1 MRQSAAIF
9 ITALCQKR
17 WECKEMKKKKTTR
30 DLFAFFLCVSL
41 VFSNMTYLMDAIAY
55 TESSA
60 SAETVSE
67 YIQKAELFEG
77 GNTNELSLQRNEEDA
92 VTAVFPDKA
101 TSLQVRVHATDTG
114 KATKYF
120 AQLWY
125 FDTEQSK
132 WITEGMWNMPIVSA
146 KFSYANLT
154 FIGARA
160 KYVAVGKK
168 HRFKLQ
174 LNTAKTNGET
184 KETYYFNLIR
194 SVALSQVT
202 ATNSDHQPMPVN
214 EQEDNKYVISCPY
227 DSLHLTCT
235 VKTPAFAKIRIDN
248 EEIANGEET
257 IIDLTKYAENSSGQR
272 EIPILVRYTGEDG
285 TGTDTAYTVF
295 VNKIDYTP
303 QVTTKY
309 VGATPE
315 NKDTEFAETKKYIS
329 CSKDTEIKME
339 AEASAPEGSVLSYQW
354 YIQPR
359 EGGSVAKKIDNA
371 TESSYTIPT
380 QHSARNIYYCEVT
393 NTVSGIV
400 LTART
405 EKCDIEVKPTYAS
418 PAEILSQT
426 ESAEVFFGQA
436 GYRIKIQAKTPDR
449 GGILKYQWYQTSQ
462 AETTGGKLVASEENY
477 VTVDTSTVGE
487 SYYYCKVSNLLKKED
502 GSFSESQPTVSRPI
516 RVNVV
521 NAEQY
526 FEGTGTKA
534 EPFLIKSADELKKI
548 REIVAKGNSFAN
560 VYFKMQPTNEERSI
574 TLPADWQPIGSLK
587 SGFTDTS
594 LGVGVFPFSG
604 NLDGNGCKLIIQE
617 NGAPLFRYVREAS
630 VSNLQIFGSRING
643 AGLVDEYFVDYGED
657 GDYSTG
663 VPNTITVDKVTLLSG
678 SATKSSG
685 FIHGNASGKNNIYIT
700 NSVVEKNV
708 IIGYDG
714 KESQIGSFA
723 GCLNGSIISCKSA
736 AKVNGVSQV
745 GGIAGEKGQSMGDC
759 SVLNCQFTGEVHATG
774 NYAGGILGSGYDGK
788 GTAPNTPVVTI
799 RNCVVRGSV
808 EGKSNVGGILGG
820 EPGCENCWGNGAG
833 SVVDNLF
840 CGTVK
845 GKDENAV
852 VGAIVGFLKSYN
864 ENQSV
869 ASNYFID
876 TCGAKNGIGAVE
888 IQHDTNF
895 DISKTGS
902 SVSDADVKSDT
913 MLGRLNASSS
923 SYKNWVKGEDGYP
936 DHSEAPV
943 LYAIELSGN
952 YKTMYNTG
960 DAFSTANM
968 VITGKLS
975 DGTTQNIS
983 LNDPKL
989 KFTGFDS
996 NKRAVQTITVTYGVA
1011 KATYDVT
1018 VLYKESQVKEIVAY
1032 FTLLG
1037 DSYHKE
1043 ATADGGPHTL
1053 SKGNLQTWVSQTKVK
1068 INNNTTVYDVFK
1080 KVLKE
1085 NGITW
1090 KESNKLGTVYIESLT
1105 RNGVT
1110 LGEFDNGNLSGWMYT
1125 LNGTHP
1131 NLGVAQQFLENGDR
1145 IVFHYT
1151 DDYTKEEG
1159 SDKWG
1164 APGADE
1170 VKNVTTSGAAGSAT
1184 TTAPTEVKVSGSTAT
1199 ATVKAENQS
1208 EILKQATENKSA
1220 EIVLEV
1226 AASDTKGAEN
1236 VQLQLETSFVKNISD
1251 KTNASLTLDTAN
1263 GRVSFDQKALKAIIG
1278 EAKGSTIV
1286 IEIAKVTKPTE
1297 AQQKAAGTNGD
1308 IFRLLVKSGDK
1319 IISEF
1324 NKGKATVRVEIPA
1337 KLADKKVAAI
1347 HIADDAKIEQL
1358 AGKVLTIGGKKYYEF
1373 TTPHFSSFALVD
1385 AEELGLEVEEPQV
1398 DAKALTA
1405 KLTPVARSA
1414 KTAKKNVKVT
1424 VSLDKQDKAIIK
1436 ELKDAGYT
1444 VKYRFYRSTKKAA
1457 GYKAAVTKKTAVYTN
1472 TGGKKGTKYYYKV
1485 QVRVYD
1491 ADGKLA
1497 AKTALKQCKYASR
1510 TWAKGK

>member
-1 MRQSAAIF
+1 
-9 ITALCQKR
+9 
-17 WECKEMKKKKTTR
+17 MKKLLTT
-30 DLFAFFLCVSL
+30 LLAVCL
-41 VFSNMTYLMDAIAY
+41 VFTNAGFFNEMLSYAETTYITKAEFYNANVPLKDVTLSTDPDNVQLCSY
-55 TESSA
+55 TDLVKSPLLKLYAGGSSLEGYYVRISHRNNA
-60 SAETVSE
+60 SADYDVIPTATMPFQNKGTAEAPNIYAGVS
-67 YIQKAELFEG
+67 F
-77 GNTNELSLQRNEEDA
+77 S
-92 VTAVFPDKA
+92 
-101 TSLQVRVHATDTG
+101 
-114 KATKYF
+114 TKR
-120 AQLWY
+120 L
-125 FDTEQSK
+125 
-132 WITEGMWNMPIVSA
+132 P
-146 KFSYANLT
+146 
-154 FIGARA
+154 
-160 KYVAVGKK
+160 YVAVGSK
-168 HRFKLQ
+168 HSFKIEILGQDKQ
-174 LNTAKTNGET
+174 LISSAPV
-184 KETYYFNLIR
+184 YYFDLIR
-194 SVALSQVT
+194 SVELDTLT
-202 ATNSDHQPMPVN
+202 ATDGNGQALVVTKQAGAKQYN
-214 EQEDNKYVISCPY
+214 ISCT
-227 DSLHLTCT
+227 DNTLKLTCT
-235 VKTPAFAKIRIDN
+235 AKTPKYAKITVDDA
-248 EEIANGEET
+248 EVKSGAET
-257 IIDLTKYAENSSGQR
+257 TVDLTKYTENDAGQKV
-272 EIPILVRYTGEDG
+272 IPIAVEYIGAEGTGEG
-285 TGTDTAYTVF
+285 TAY
-295 VNKIDYTP
+295 KIVVDKQDYTP
-303 QVTTKY
+303 QVETTY
-309 VGATPE
+309 SG
-315 NKDTEFAETKKYIS
+315 
-329 CSKDTEIKME
+329 
-339 AEASAPEGSVLSYQW
+339 AEAKAGDYGVSGVVKAMDPDKDAAITMQVNAVAPEGSSLTYQW
-354 YIQPR
+354 YAERDKVAGYTAEAIQ
-359 EGGSVAKKIDNA
+359 NA

-380 QHSARNIYYCEVT
+380 
-393 NTVSGIV
+393 
-400 LTART
+400 
-405 EKCDIEVKPTYAS
+405 
-418 PAEILSQT
+418 
-426 ESAEVFFGQA
+426 
-436 GYRIKIQAKTPDR
+436 
-449 GGILKYQWYQTSQ
+449 KYQD
-462 AETTGGKLVASEENY
+462 TTI
-477 VTVDTSTVGE
+477 
-487 SYYYCKVSNLLKKED
+487 YYCKVSNTVSGAVFTAESEHCMVRVQPTYASEAEILSQSDQAELLQGQTGYKLSIAAKAKDLSGILSYQWYVSEKNEAKD
-502 GSFSESQPTVSRPI
+502 GTPIQNGGNGASVLVDASKVGTFYYYCVVTNTLTTTNGETKSNSDTVSRPI
-516 RVNVV
+516 KVEVKAASNF
-521 NAEQY
+521 
-526 FEGTGTKA
+526 FEGNGSKEA
-534 EPFLIKSADELKKI
+534 PFLIKTAQDFVRIKEF
-548 REIVAKGNSFAN
+548 VAKGNSFADT
-560 VYFKMQPTNEERSI
+560 YFKIAPESEGKSI
-574 TLPADWQPIGSLK
+574 ELPSGWDMIGTLREGTRI
-587 SGFTDTS
+587 TDNGINV
-594 LGVGVFPFSG
+594 LPFSG
-604 NLDGNGCKLIIQE
+604 NLDGDGCILVIPDGGK
-617 NGAPLFRYVREAS
+617 PLFRYVRDAHI
-630 VSNLQIFGSRING
+630 SNLNISGTKIDG
-643 AGLVDEYFVDYGED
+643 AGLINEYFVDYGED
-657 GDYSTG
+657 GNYASG
-663 VPNTITVDKVTLLSG
+663 VPDTVTIDHVTLLSG
-678 SATKSSG
+678 SSTKYSG

-708 IIGYDG
+708 TIGYDG

-723 GCLNGSIISCKSA
+723 GCLNGNIISCKSA
-736 AKVNGVSQV
+736 AEVYGVSQV
-745 GGIAGEKGQSMGDC
+745 GGIAGEKGQSMGAC

-820 EPGCENCWGNGAG
+820 EPGCEDCWGNGAG

-845 GKDENAV
+845 GNDENAV

-902 SVSDADVKSDT
+902 GVSDTDAKSAT
-913 MLGRLNASSS
+913 MLDRLNASSS
-923 SYKNWVKGEDGYP
+923 SYKNWVKGADGYP
-936 DHSEAPV
+936 DHSEVPV

-1011 KATYDVT
+1011 KTTYDVT

-1043 ATADGGPHTL
+1043 ATANDGPHTL
-1053 SKGNLQTWVSQTKVK
+1053 SKGNLQTWVSQTKVT

-1080 KVLKE
+1080 KVLND

-1090 KESNKLGTVYIESLT
+1090 KESSKLGTVYIESLT

-1131 NLGVAQQFLENGDR
+1131 DLGVAQQFLEKGDR

-1164 APGADE
+1164 VPGADE

-1184 TTAPTEVKVSGSTAT
+1184 TKAPTEVKVSGTTAA

-1208 EILKQATENKSA
+1208 EILKQAAEKKSA
-1220 EIVLEV
+1220 EIILEV
-1226 AASDTKGAEN
+1226 SKADSKGADS
-1236 VQLQLETSFVKNISD
+1236 VQLSLDVTFVKNVAD
-1251 KTNASLTLDTAN
+1251 KTNADLTVNTENGKVTLDQET
-1263 GRVSFDQKALKAIIG
+1263 LKTIIG
-1278 EAKGSTIV
+1278 EAKGNTVI
-1286 IEIAKVTKPTE
+1286 IEITKVTKPTE
-1297 AQQKAAGTNGD
+1297 VQKKAAGANGH
-1308 IFRLLVKSGDK
+1308 LLKLTIKSGDK
-1319 IISEF
+1319 VISDF
-1324 NKGKATVRVEIPA
+1324 NKGKVKVVAEIVS
-1337 KLADKKVAAI
+1337 KLLDKKVAAI
-1347 HIADDAKIEQL
+1347 HIADDGKIEQL

-1373 TTPHFSSFALVD
+1373 TTPHFSTFALVD
-1385 AEELGLEVEEPQV
+1385 ADELGLEVKEEPAV
-1398 DAKALTA
+1398 DVKTLTA

-1424 VSLDKQDKAIIK
+1424 TSLDKQDKAIVQ

-1457 GYKAAVTKKTAVYTN
+1457 GYKAAVTKKTSTYTN

-1510 TWAKGK
+1510 TWTKGK

>member
-1 MRQSAAIF
+1 
-9 ITALCQKR
+9 
-17 WECKEMKKKKTTR
+17 MKKLLTT
-30 DLFAFFLCVSL
+30 LLAVCLVFTNAGFFSEMLSYADTTYITKAEFSVENAQKDIILSTDPDNVQTCSYTDL
-41 VFSNMTYLMDAIAY
+41 VFSPLLKLYAENYEGMYVKAY
-55 TESSA
+55 HYDYESENWVTHNA
-60 SAETVSE
+60 LKKK
-67 YIQKAELFEG
+67 IQK
-77 GNTNELSLQRNEEDA
+77 QKD
-92 VTAVFPDKA
+92 
-101 TSLQVRVHATDTG
+101 G
-114 KATKYF
+114 KTY
-120 AQLWY
+120 AQIS
-125 FDTEQSK
+125 FVMRDVK
-132 WITEGMWNMPIVSA
+132 
-146 KFSYANLT
+146 KF
-154 FIGARA
+154 
-160 KYVAVGKK
+160 VAVGSK
-168 HRFKLQ
+168 HSLKVEILKDAKSA
-174 LNTAKTNGET
+174 TALA
-184 KETYYFNLIR
+184 TYYFDLIR
-194 SVALSQVT
+194 SVELDTLT
-202 ATNSDHQPMPVN
+202 ATDGNGQALVVTKQTDAKQ
-214 EQEDNKYVISCPY
+214 YIISCT
-227 DSLHLTCT
+227 DNTLKLTCT
-235 VKTPAFAKIRIDN
+235 AKTPEYAKITVDDA
-248 EEIANGEET
+248 EVKSGAET
-257 IIDLTKYAENSSGQR
+257 TVDLTKCRENDARQKV
-272 EIPILVRYTGEDG
+272 IPIAVEYTGAEG
-285 TGTDTAYTVF
+285 TGEGTKYTIV
-295 VNKIDYTP
+295 VDKQDYTP

-315 NKDTEFAETKKYIS
+315 NKDIGFAETKKYIS

-339 AEASAPEGSVLSYQW
+339 AEARAPEGSVLSYQW
-354 YIQPR
+354 YIQPV

-393 NTVSGIV
+393 NTVSGIA

-405 EKCDIEVKPTYAS
+405 EKCCIEVKPTYAS

-426 ESAEVFFGQA
+426 ESAEVFFEQA

-487 SYYYCKVSNLLKKED
+487 SYYYCKVSNLLEKED
-502 GSFSESQPTVSRPI
+502 GRFSESQPTVSRPI

-521 NAEQY
+521 GAEQY
-526 FEGTGTKA
+526 FEGIGTKA

-574 TLPADWQPIGSLK
+574 TLPTDWQPIGSLK

-643 AGLVDEYFVDYGED
+643 AGLVDEYFIDYGED
-657 GDYSTG
+657 GNYASG
-663 VPNTITVDKVTLLSG
+663 VPDTVTIDHVTLLSG
-678 SATKSSG
+678 SSTKYSG

-700 NSVVEKNV
+700 NSVVERNV
-708 IIGYDG
+708 IIGYDR

-736 AKVNGVSQV
+736 AKVYGVSQV
-745 GGIAGEKGQSMGDC
+745 GGIAGEKGQSMGAC

-820 EPGCENCWGNGAG
+820 EPGCEDCWGNGAG

-845 GKDENAV
+845 GEDENAV

-902 SVSDADVKSDT
+902 CVSDADVKSDT
-913 MLGRLNASSS
+913 MLDRLNASSS

-936 DHSEAPV
+936 DHSKAPV

-975 DGTTQNIS
+975 DGTTQNIPLS
-983 LNDPKL
+983 DKEL
-989 KFTGFDS
+989 KFSGFDS

-1011 KATYDVT
+1011 KTTYDVT
-1018 VLYKESQVKEIVAY
+1018 VLYKESQIKEIVAY

-1043 ATADGGPHTL
+1043 ATANDGPHTL
-1053 SKGNLQTWVSQTKVK
+1053 SKGNLQTWVSQT
-1068 INNNTTVYDVFK
+1068 TVYDVFK
-1080 KVLKE
+1080 KVLND

-1090 KESNKLGTVYIESLT
+1090 KESSKLGTVYIESLT

-1131 NLGVAQQFLENGDR
+1131 DLGVAQQFLEKGDR

-1159 SDKWG
+1159 SDHWNT
-1164 APGADE
+1164 PGGGVVEE
-1170 VKNVTTSGAAGSAT
+1170 VKNVTTDTKTGT
-1184 TTAPTEVKVSGSTAT
+1184 TTAPTEVKVSEKTNADGTKTKVAEVKVSTD
-1199 ATVKAENQS
+1199 NQK
-1208 EILKQATENKSA
+1208 EILKQAKASKSK
-1220 EIVLEV
+1220 EIIL
-1226 AASDTKGAEN
+1226 N
-1236 VQLQLETSFVKNISD
+1236 VSSKSV
-1251 KTNASLTLDTAN
+1251 
-1263 GRVSFDQKALKAIIG
+1263 
-1278 EAKGSTIV
+1278 
-1286 IEIAKVTKPTE
+1286 
-1297 AQQKAAGTNGD
+1297 GD
-1308 IFRLLVKSGDK
+1308 
-1319 IISEF
+1319 
-1324 NKGKATVRVEIPA
+1324 A
-1337 KLADKKVAAI
+1337 
-1347 HIADDAKIEQL
+1347 
-1358 AGKVLTIGGKKYYEF
+1358 
-1373 TTPHFSSFALVD
+1373 
-1385 AEELGLEVEEPQV
+1385 
-1398 DAKALTA
+1398 AKADVTLEKSFIDSIVRDTDA
-1405 KLTPVARSA
+1405 KLTIKTPFGDKTYTQEELKAMSAAATGSTVTVAIEKAAEEPTDDNANIAKAKSIIKDMKLIARSS
-1414 KTAKKNVKVT
+1414 KTTKKNIKAVLKSDAKVNA
-1424 VSLDKQDKAIIK
+1424 SIK
-1436 ELKDAGYT
+1436 ELKELGFT

-1457 GYKAAVTKKTAVYTN
+1457 SYKSTVTKKTATYTN
-1472 TGGKKGTKYYYKV
+1472 TSGKKGTKYFYKV
-1485 QVRVYD
+1485 QARVYD
-1491 ADGKLA
+1491 ENGKLI

-1510 TWAKGK
+1510 TWTKAK

>member
-1 MRQSAAIF
+1 
-9 ITALCQKR
+9 
-17 WECKEMKKKKTTR
+17 MKKLLTT
-30 DLFAFFLCVSL
+30 LLAVCL
-41 VFSNMTYLMDAIAY
+41 VFTNAGFFSEMLSYADTTYITKAEFSVENAQKDIILSTDPDNVQTCSYTDLGFSPLLKLYAENYEGMYVKAY
-55 TESSA
+55 HYDYESENWVTHNA
-60 SAETVSE
+60 LKKK
-67 YIQKAELFEG
+67 IQK
-77 GNTNELSLQRNEEDA
+77 QKD
-92 VTAVFPDKA
+92 
-101 TSLQVRVHATDTG
+101 G
-114 KATKYF
+114 KTY
-120 AQLWY
+120 AQIS
-125 FDTEQSK
+125 FVMRDVK
-132 WITEGMWNMPIVSA
+132 
-146 KFSYANLT
+146 KF
-154 FIGARA
+154 
-160 KYVAVGKK
+160 VAVGSK
-168 HRFKLQ
+168 HSLKVEILKDAKSA
-174 LNTAKTNGET
+174 TALA
-184 KETYYFNLIR
+184 TYYFDLIR
-194 SVALSQVT
+194 SVELDTLT
-202 ATNSDHQPMPVN
+202 ATDGNGQALVVTKQTDAKQ
-214 EQEDNKYVISCPY
+214 YIISCT
-227 DSLHLTCT
+227 DNTLKLTCT
-235 VKTPAFAKIRIDN
+235 AKTPEYAKITVDDA
-248 EEIANGEET
+248 EVKSGAET
-257 IIDLTKYAENSSGQR
+257 TVDLTKCRENDARQKV
-272 EIPILVRYTGEDG
+272 IPIAVEYTGAEG
-285 TGTDTAYTVF
+285 TGEGTKYTIV
-295 VNKIDYTP
+295 VDKQDYTP

-315 NKDTEFAETKKYIS
+315 NRDIGFAETKKYIS

-339 AEASAPEGSVLSYQW
+339 AEARAPEGSVLSYQW
-354 YIQPR
+354 YIQPV

-393 NTVSGIV
+393 NTVSGIA

-405 EKCDIEVKPTYAS
+405 EKCCIEVKPTYAS

-426 ESAEVFFGQA
+426 ESAEVFFEQA

-487 SYYYCKVSNLLKKED
+487 SYYYCKVSNLLEKED
-502 GSFSESQPTVSRPI
+502 GRFSESQPTVSRPI

-521 NAEQY
+521 GAEQY
-526 FEGTGTKA
+526 FEGIGTKA

-574 TLPADWQPIGSLK
+574 TLPTDWQPIGSLK

-643 AGLVDEYFVDYGED
+643 AGLVDEYFIDYGED
-657 GDYSTG
+657 GNYASG
-663 VPNTITVDKVTLLSG
+663 VPDTVTIDHVTLLSG
-678 SATKSSG
+678 SSTKYSG

-708 IIGYDG
+708 IIGYDR

-723 GCLNGSIISCKSA
+723 GCLNGSIINCKSA
-736 AKVNGVSQV
+736 AKVYGVSQV

-820 EPGCENCWGNGAG
+820 EPGCEDCWGNGAG

-845 GKDENAV
+845 GEDENAV

-913 MLGRLNASSS
+913 MLDRLNASSS

-936 DHSEAPV
+936 DHSKAPV

-975 DGTTQNIS
+975 DGTTQNIPLS
-983 LNDPKL
+983 DKEL
-989 KFTGFDS
+989 KFSGFDS

-1011 KATYDVT
+1011 KTTYDVT

-1043 ATADGGPHTL
+1043 ATANGGPHTL
-1053 SKGNLQTWVSQTKVK
+1053 SKGNLQTWVSRTKVT

-1080 KVLKE
+1080 KVLND

-1131 NLGVAQQFLENGDR
+1131 DLGVAQQFLENGDR

-1159 SDKWG
+1159 SEHWNT
-1164 APGADE
+1164 PGGVVEE
-1170 VKNVTTSGAAGSAT
+1170 VKDVTTDTKTGT
-1184 TTAPTEVKVSGSTAT
+1184 TTAPTEVKVSEKTNADGTKTKVAEVKVSTD
-1199 ATVKAENQS
+1199 NQK
-1208 EILKQATENKSA
+1208 EILKQAKASKSK
-1220 EIVLEV
+1220 EIILNVSSKSV
-1226 AASDTKGAEN
+1226 GDAAKADVTLDKSFIDSIVKDTDAKLTIKTPFG
-1236 VQLQLETSFVKNISD
+1236 D
-1251 KTNASLTLDTAN
+1251 KTYTREELKAMSAAATGSTVTVAIEKAAEPPVDDTAN
-1263 GRVSFDQKALKAIIG
+1263 AEK
-1278 EAKGSTIV
+1278 
-1286 IEIAKVTKPTE
+1286 IAKAKS
-1297 AQQKAAGTNGD
+1297 
-1308 IFRLLVKSGDK
+1308 IVKDL
-1319 IISEF
+1319 
-1324 NKGKATVRVEIPA
+1324 
-1337 KLADKKVAAI
+1337 KL
-1347 HIADDAKIEQL
+1347 
-1358 AGKVLTIGGKKYYEF
+1358 
-1373 TTPHFSSFALVD
+1373 
-1385 AEELGLEVEEPQV
+1385 
-1398 DAKALTA
+1398 
-1405 KLTPVARSA
+1405 VARSS
-1414 KTAKKNVKVT
+1414 KTAKKNIKAVLKSDAKVKA
-1424 VSLDKQDKAIIK
+1424 SIK
-1436 ELKDAGYT
+1436 ELKDLGFT

-1457 GYKAAVTKKTAVYTN
+1457 GYKAAVTKKTASYTN
-1472 TGGKKGTKYYYKV
+1472 TSGKKGTKYFYKV

-1491 ADGKLA
+1491 ENGKLV

-1510 TWAKGK
+1510 TWTKAK

>member
-1 MRQSAAIF
+1 
-9 ITALCQKR
+9 
-17 WECKEMKKKKTTR
+17 MKKLLTT
-30 DLFAFFLCVSL
+30 LLAVCLVFTNAGFFSEMLSYADTTYITKAEFSVENAQKDIILSTDPDNVQTCSYTDL
-41 VFSNMTYLMDAIAY
+41 VFSPLLKLYAENYEGMYVKAY
-55 TESSA
+55 HYDYESENWVTHNA
-60 SAETVSE
+60 LKKK
-67 YIQKAELFEG
+67 IQK
-77 GNTNELSLQRNEEDA
+77 QKD
-92 VTAVFPDKA
+92 
-101 TSLQVRVHATDTG
+101 G
-114 KATKYF
+114 KTY
-120 AQLWY
+120 AQIS
-125 FDTEQSK
+125 FVMRDVK
-132 WITEGMWNMPIVSA
+132 
-146 KFSYANLT
+146 KF
-154 FIGARA
+154 
-160 KYVAVGKK
+160 VAVGSK
-168 HRFKLQ
+168 HSLKVEILKDAKSA
-174 LNTAKTNGET
+174 TALA
-184 KETYYFNLIR
+184 TYYFDLIR
-194 SVALSQVT
+194 SVELDTLT
-202 ATNSDHQPMPVN
+202 ATDGNGQALVVTKQTDAKQ
-214 EQEDNKYVISCPY
+214 YIISCT
-227 DSLHLTCT
+227 DNTLKLTCT
-235 VKTPAFAKIRIDN
+235 AKTPEYAKITVDDA
-248 EEIANGEET
+248 EVKSGAET
-257 IIDLTKYAENSSGQR
+257 TVDLTKCRENDARQKV
-272 EIPILVRYTGEDG
+272 IPIAVEYTGAEG
-285 TGTDTAYTVF
+285 TGEGTKYTIV
-295 VNKIDYTP
+295 VDKQDYTP

-315 NKDTEFAETKKYIS
+315 NKDIGFAETKKYIS

-339 AEASAPEGSVLSYQW
+339 AEARAPEGSVLSYQW
-354 YIQPR
+354 YIQPV

-393 NTVSGIV
+393 NTVSGIA

-405 EKCDIEVKPTYAS
+405 EKCYIEVKPTYAS

-426 ESAEVFFGQA
+426 ESAEVFFEQA

-487 SYYYCKVSNLLKKED
+487 SYYYCKVSNLLEKED
-502 GSFSESQPTVSRPI
+502 GRFSESQPTVSRPI

-521 NAEQY
+521 GAEQY
-526 FEGTGTKA
+526 FEGIGTKA

-574 TLPADWQPIGSLK
+574 TLPTDWQPIGSLK

-643 AGLVDEYFVDYGED
+643 AGLVDEYFIDYGED
-657 GDYSTG
+657 GNYASG
-663 VPNTITVDKVTLLSG
+663 VPDTVTIDHVTLLSG
-678 SATKSSG
+678 SSTKYSG

-708 IIGYDG
+708 IIGYDR

-723 GCLNGSIISCKSA
+723 GCLNGSIINCKSA
-736 AKVNGVSQV
+736 AKVYGVSQV

-820 EPGCENCWGNGAG
+820 EPGCEDCWGNGAG

-845 GKDENAV
+845 GEDENAV

-913 MLGRLNASSS
+913 MLDRLNASSS

-936 DHSEAPV
+936 DHSKAPV

-975 DGTTQNIS
+975 DGTTQNIPLS
-983 LNDPKL
+983 DKEL
-989 KFTGFDS
+989 KFSGFDS

-1011 KATYDVT
+1011 KTTYDVT

-1043 ATADGGPHTL
+1043 ATANGGPHTL
-1053 SKGNLQTWVSQTKVK
+1053 SKGNLQTWVSQTKVT

-1080 KVLKE
+1080 KVLND

-1090 KESNKLGTVYIESLT
+1090 KESSKLGTVYIESLT

-1131 NLGVAQQFLENGDR
+1131 DLGVAQQFLEKGDR

-1159 SDKWG
+1159 SDHWNT
-1164 APGADE
+1164 PGGVVEE
-1170 VKNVTTSGAAGSAT
+1170 VKDVTTDTKTGT
-1184 TTAPTEVKVSGSTAT
+1184 TTAPTEVKVSEKTNADGTKTKVAEVKVSTD
-1199 ATVKAENQS
+1199 NQK
-1208 EILKQATENKSA
+1208 EILKQAKASKSK
-1220 EIVLEV
+1220 EIILNVSSKSV
-1226 AASDTKGAEN
+1226 GDAAKADVTLDKSFIDSIVK
-1236 VQLQLETSFVKNISD
+1236 ETDAKLTIKTPFGD
-1251 KTNASLTLDTAN
+1251 KTYTREELKAMSAAATGSTVTVAIEKAAEPPVDDTAN
-1263 GRVSFDQKALKAIIG
+1263 AEK
-1278 EAKGSTIV
+1278 
-1286 IEIAKVTKPTE
+1286 IAKAKS
-1297 AQQKAAGTNGD
+1297 
-1308 IFRLLVKSGDK
+1308 IVKDL
-1319 IISEF
+1319 
-1324 NKGKATVRVEIPA
+1324 
-1337 KLADKKVAAI
+1337 KL
-1347 HIADDAKIEQL
+1347 
-1358 AGKVLTIGGKKYYEF
+1358 
-1373 TTPHFSSFALVD
+1373 
-1385 AEELGLEVEEPQV
+1385 
-1398 DAKALTA
+1398 
-1405 KLTPVARSA
+1405 VARSS
-1414 KTAKKNVKVT
+1414 KTAKKNIKAVLKSDAKVKA
-1424 VSLDKQDKAIIK
+1424 SIK
-1436 ELKDAGYT
+1436 ELKDLGFI

-1457 GYKAAVTKKTAVYTN
+1457 SYKSTVTKKTATYTN
-1472 TGGKKGTKYYYKV
+1472 TSGKKGTKYFYKV
-1485 QVRVYD
+1485 QARVYD
-1491 ADGKLA
+1491 ENGKLI

-1510 TWAKGK
+1510 TWTKAK

>member
-1 MRQSAAIF
+1 
-9 ITALCQKR
+9 
-17 WECKEMKKKKTTR
+17 MKKLLTT
-30 DLFAFFLCVSL
+30 LLAVCLVFTNAGFFSEMLSYADTTYITKAEFSVENAQKDIILSTDPDNVQTCSYTDL
-41 VFSNMTYLMDAIAY
+41 VFSPLLKLYAENYEGMYVKAY
-55 TESSA
+55 HYDYESENWVTHNA
-60 SAETVSE
+60 LKKK
-67 YIQKAELFEG
+67 IQK
-77 GNTNELSLQRNEEDA
+77 QKD
-92 VTAVFPDKA
+92 
-101 TSLQVRVHATDTG
+101 G
-114 KATKYF
+114 KTY
-120 AQLWY
+120 AQIS
-125 FDTEQSK
+125 FVMRDVK
-132 WITEGMWNMPIVSA
+132 
-146 KFSYANLT
+146 KF
-154 FIGARA
+154 
-160 KYVAVGKK
+160 VAVGSK
-168 HRFKLQ
+168 HSLKVEILKDAKSA
-174 LNTAKTNGET
+174 TALA
-184 KETYYFNLIR
+184 TYYFDLIR
-194 SVALSQVT
+194 SVELDTLT
-202 ATNSDHQPMPVN
+202 ATDGNGQALVVTKQTDAKQ
-214 EQEDNKYVISCPY
+214 YIISCT
-227 DSLHLTCT
+227 DNTLKLTCT
-235 VKTPAFAKIRIDN
+235 AKTPEYAKITVDDA
-248 EEIANGEET
+248 EVKSGAET
-257 IIDLTKYAENSSGQR
+257 TVDLTKCRENDARQKV
-272 EIPILVRYTGEDG
+272 IPIAVEYTGAEG
-285 TGTDTAYTVF
+285 TGEGTKYTIV
-295 VNKIDYTP
+295 VDKQDYTP

-315 NKDTEFAETKKYIS
+315 NKDIGFAETKKYIS

-339 AEASAPEGSVLSYQW
+339 AEARAPEGSVLSYQW
-354 YIQPR
+354 YIQPV

-393 NTVSGIV
+393 NTVSGIA

-405 EKCDIEVKPTYAS
+405 EKCCIEVKPTYAS

-426 ESAEVFFGQA
+426 ESAEVFFEQA

-487 SYYYCKVSNLLKKED
+487 SYYYCKVSNLLEKED
-502 GSFSESQPTVSRPI
+502 GRFSESQPTVSRPI

-521 NAEQY
+521 GAEQY
-526 FEGTGTKA
+526 FEGIGTKA

-574 TLPADWQPIGSLK
+574 TLPTDWQPIGSLK

-617 NGAPLFRYVREAS
+617 NGVPLFRYVREAS

-643 AGLVDEYFVDYGED
+643 AGLVDEYFIDYGED
-657 GDYSTG
+657 GNYASG
-663 VPNTITVDKVTLLSG
+663 VPDTVTIDHVTLLSG
-678 SATKSSG
+678 SSTKYSG

-700 NSVVEKNV
+700 NSVVERNV
-708 IIGYDG
+708 IIGYDR

-736 AKVNGVSQV
+736 AKVYGVSQV
-745 GGIAGEKGQSMGDC
+745 GGIAGEKGQSMGAC

-808 EGKSNVGGILGG
+808 ESKSNVGGILGG
-820 EPGCENCWGNGAG
+820 EPGCEDCWGNGAG

-845 GKDENAV
+845 GEDENAV

-902 SVSDADVKSDT
+902 CVSDADVKSDT
-913 MLGRLNASSS
+913 MLDRLNASSS

-936 DHSEAPV
+936 DHSKAPV

-975 DGTTQNIS
+975 DGTTQNIPLS
-983 LNDPKL
+983 DKEL
-989 KFTGFDS
+989 KFSGFDS

-1011 KATYDVT
+1011 KTTYDVT
-1018 VLYKESQVKEIVAY
+1018 VLYKESQVKEIAAY

-1043 ATADGGPHTL
+1043 ATADDGPHTL
-1053 SKGNLQTWVSQTKVK
+1053 SKGNLQTWVSQTKVT

-1080 KVLKE
+1080 KVLNE
-1085 NGITW
+1085 NDITW

-1131 NLGVAQQFLENGDR
+1131 DLGVAQQFLEKGDR

-1159 SDKWG
+1159 SDHWNT
-1164 APGADE
+1164 PGGGVVEE
-1170 VKNVTTSGAAGSAT
+1170 VKNVTTDTKTGT
-1184 TTAPTEVKVSGSTAT
+1184 TTAPTEVKVSEKTNADGTKTKVAEVKVSTD
-1199 ATVKAENQS
+1199 NQK
-1208 EILKQATENKSA
+1208 EILKQAKASKSK
-1220 EIVLEV
+1220 EIIL
-1226 AASDTKGAEN
+1226 N
-1236 VQLQLETSFVKNISD
+1236 VSSKSV
-1251 KTNASLTLDTAN
+1251 
-1263 GRVSFDQKALKAIIG
+1263 
-1278 EAKGSTIV
+1278 
-1286 IEIAKVTKPTE
+1286 
-1297 AQQKAAGTNGD
+1297 GD
-1308 IFRLLVKSGDK
+1308 
-1319 IISEF
+1319 
-1324 NKGKATVRVEIPA
+1324 A
-1337 KLADKKVAAI
+1337 
-1347 HIADDAKIEQL
+1347 
-1358 AGKVLTIGGKKYYEF
+1358 
-1373 TTPHFSSFALVD
+1373 
-1385 AEELGLEVEEPQV
+1385 
-1398 DAKALTA
+1398 AKADVTLEKSFIDSIVRDTDA
-1405 KLTPVARSA
+1405 KLTIKTPFGDKTYTQEELKAMSAAATGSTVTVAIEKAAEEPTDDNANIAKAKSIIKDMKLIARSS
-1414 KTAKKNVKVT
+1414 KTTKKNIKAVLKSDAKVNA
-1424 VSLDKQDKAIIK
+1424 SIK
-1436 ELKDAGYT
+1436 ELKELGFT
-1444 VKYRFYRSTKKAA
+1444 VKYRFYRS
-1457 GYKAAVTKKTAVYTN
+1457 
-1472 TGGKKGTKYYYKV
+1472 
-1485 QVRVYD
+1485 
-1491 ADGKLA
+1491 
-1497 AKTALKQCKYASR
+1497 S
-1510 TWAKGK
+1510 

>member
-1 MRQSAAIF
+1 
-9 ITALCQKR
+9 
-17 WECKEMKKKKTTR
+17 MKKLLTT
-30 DLFAFFLCVSL
+30 LLAVCLVFTNAGFFSEMLSYADTTYITKAEFSVENAQKDIILSTDPDNVQTCSYTDL
-41 VFSNMTYLMDAIAY
+41 VFSPLLKLYAENYEGMYVKAY
-55 TESSA
+55 HYDYESENWVTHNA
-60 SAETVSE
+60 LKKK
-67 YIQKAELFEG
+67 IQK
-77 GNTNELSLQRNEEDA
+77 QKD
-92 VTAVFPDKA
+92 
-101 TSLQVRVHATDTG
+101 G
-114 KATKYF
+114 KTY
-120 AQLWY
+120 AQIS
-125 FDTEQSK
+125 FVMRDVK
-132 WITEGMWNMPIVSA
+132 
-146 KFSYANLT
+146 KF
-154 FIGARA
+154 
-160 KYVAVGKK
+160 VAVGSK
-168 HRFKLQ
+168 HSLKVEILKDAKSA
-174 LNTAKTNGET
+174 TALA
-184 KETYYFNLIR
+184 TYYFDLIR
-194 SVALSQVT
+194 SVELDTLT
-202 ATNSDHQPMPVN
+202 ATDGNGQALVVTKQTDAKQ
-214 EQEDNKYVISCPY
+214 YIISCT
-227 DSLHLTCT
+227 DNTLKLTCT
-235 VKTPAFAKIRIDN
+235 AKTPEYAKITVDDA
-248 EEIANGEET
+248 EVKSGAET
-257 IIDLTKYAENSSGQR
+257 TVDLTKCRENDARQKV
-272 EIPILVRYTGEDG
+272 IPIAVEYTGAEG
-285 TGTDTAYTVF
+285 TGEGTKYTIV
-295 VNKIDYTP
+295 VDKQDYTP

-315 NKDTEFAETKKYIS
+315 NKDIGFAETKKYIS

-339 AEASAPEGSVLSYQW
+339 AEARAPEGSVLSYQW
-354 YIQPR
+354 YIQPV

-393 NTVSGIV
+393 NTVSGIA

-405 EKCDIEVKPTYAS
+405 EKCCIEVKPTYAS

-426 ESAEVFFGQA
+426 ESAEVFFEQA

-487 SYYYCKVSNLLKKED
+487 SYYYCKVSNLLEKED
-502 GSFSESQPTVSRPI
+502 GRFSESQPTVSRPI

-521 NAEQY
+521 GAEQY
-526 FEGTGTKA
+526 FEGIGTKA

-574 TLPADWQPIGSLK
+574 TLPTDWQPIGSLK

-643 AGLVDEYFVDYGED
+643 AGLVDEYFIDYGED
-657 GDYSTG
+657 GNYASG
-663 VPNTITVDKVTLLSG
+663 VPDTVTIDHVTLLSG
-678 SATKSSG
+678 SSTKYSG

-700 NSVVEKNV
+700 NSVVERNV
-708 IIGYDG
+708 IIGYDR

-736 AKVNGVSQV
+736 AKVYGVSQV
-745 GGIAGEKGQSMGDC
+745 GGIAGEKGQSMGAC

-820 EPGCENCWGNGAG
+820 EPGCEDCWGNGAG

-845 GKDENAV
+845 GEDENAV

-902 SVSDADVKSDT
+902 CVSDADVKSDT
-913 MLGRLNASSS
+913 MLDRLNASSS

-936 DHSEAPV
+936 DHSKAPV

-975 DGTTQNIS
+975 DGTTQNIPLS
-983 LNDPKL
+983 DKEL
-989 KFTGFDS
+989 KFSGFDS

-1011 KATYDVT
+1011 KTTYDVT
-1018 VLYKESQVKEIVAY
+1018 VLYKESQIKEIVAY

-1043 ATADGGPHTL
+1043 ATANDGPHTL
-1053 SKGNLQTWVSQTKVK
+1053 SKGNLQTWVSQTKVT

-1080 KVLKE
+1080 KVLND

-1090 KESNKLGTVYIESLT
+1090 KESSKLGTVYIESLT

-1131 NLGVAQQFLENGDR
+1131 DLGVAQQFLEKGDR

-1159 SDKWG
+1159 SDHWNT
-1164 APGADE
+1164 PGGGVVEE
-1170 VKNVTTSGAAGSAT
+1170 VKNVTTDTKTGT
-1184 TTAPTEVKVSGSTAT
+1184 TTAPTEVKVSEKTNADGTKTKVAEVKVSTD
-1199 ATVKAENQS
+1199 NQK
-1208 EILKQATENKSA
+1208 EILKQAKASKSK
-1220 EIVLEV
+1220 EIIL
-1226 AASDTKGAEN
+1226 N
-1236 VQLQLETSFVKNISD
+1236 VSSKSV
-1251 KTNASLTLDTAN
+1251 
-1263 GRVSFDQKALKAIIG
+1263 
-1278 EAKGSTIV
+1278 
-1286 IEIAKVTKPTE
+1286 
-1297 AQQKAAGTNGD
+1297 GD
-1308 IFRLLVKSGDK
+1308 
-1319 IISEF
+1319 
-1324 NKGKATVRVEIPA
+1324 A
-1337 KLADKKVAAI
+1337 
-1347 HIADDAKIEQL
+1347 
-1358 AGKVLTIGGKKYYEF
+1358 
-1373 TTPHFSSFALVD
+1373 
-1385 AEELGLEVEEPQV
+1385 
-1398 DAKALTA
+1398 AKADVTLEKSFIDSIVRDTDA
-1405 KLTPVARSA
+1405 KLTIKTPFGDKTYTQEELKAMSAAATGSTVTVAIEKAAEEPTDDNANIAKAKSIIKDMKLIARSS
-1414 KTAKKNVKVT
+1414 KTTKKNIKAVLKSDAKVNA
-1424 VSLDKQDKAIIK
+1424 SIK
-1436 ELKDAGYT
+1436 ELKELGFT

-1457 GYKAAVTKKTAVYTN
+1457 SYKSTVTKKTATYTN
-1472 TGGKKGTKYYYKV
+1472 TSGKKGTKYFYKV
-1485 QVRVYD
+1485 QARVYD
-1491 ADGKLA
+1491 ENGKLI

-1510 TWAKGK
+1510 TWTKAK

>member
-1 MRQSAAIF
+1 
-9 ITALCQKR
+9 
-17 WECKEMKKKKTTR
+17 MKKLLTT
-30 DLFAFFLCVSL
+30 LLAVCL
-41 VFSNMTYLMDAIAY
+41 VFTNAGFFNEMLSYAETTYITKAEFYNANVPLKDVTLSTDPDNVQLCSY
-55 TESSA
+55 TDLVKSPLLKLYAGGSSLEGYYVRISHRNNA
-60 SAETVSE
+60 SADYDVIPTATMPFQNKGTAEAPNIYAGVS
-67 YIQKAELFEG
+67 F
-77 GNTNELSLQRNEEDA
+77 S
-92 VTAVFPDKA
+92 
-101 TSLQVRVHATDTG
+101 
-114 KATKYF
+114 TKR
-120 AQLWY
+120 L
-125 FDTEQSK
+125 
-132 WITEGMWNMPIVSA
+132 P
-146 KFSYANLT
+146 
-154 FIGARA
+154 
-160 KYVAVGKK
+160 YVAVGSK
-168 HRFKLQ
+168 HSFKIEILGQDKQ
-174 LNTAKTNGET
+174 LISSAPV
-184 KETYYFNLIR
+184 YYFDLIR
-194 SVALSQVT
+194 SVELDTLT
-202 ATNSDHQPMPVN
+202 ATDGNGQALVVTKQAGAKQYN
-214 EQEDNKYVISCPY
+214 ISCT
-227 DSLHLTCT
+227 DNTLKLTCT
-235 VKTPAFAKIRIDN
+235 AKTPKYAKITVDDA
-248 EEIANGEET
+248 EVKSGAET
-257 IIDLTKYAENSSGQR
+257 TVDLTKYTENDAGQKV
-272 EIPILVRYTGEDG
+272 IPIAVEYIGAEGTGEG
-285 TGTDTAYTVF
+285 TAY
-295 VNKIDYTP
+295 KIVVDKQDYTP
-303 QVTTKY
+303 QVETTY
-309 VGATPE
+309 SG
-315 NKDTEFAETKKYIS
+315 
-329 CSKDTEIKME
+329 
-339 AEASAPEGSVLSYQW
+339 AEAKAGDYGVSGVVKAMDPDKDAAITMQVNAVAPEGSSLTYQW
-354 YIQPR
+354 YAERDKVAGYTAEAIQ
-359 EGGSVAKKIDNA
+359 NA

-380 QHSARNIYYCEVT
+380 
-393 NTVSGIV
+393 
-400 LTART
+400 
-405 EKCDIEVKPTYAS
+405 
-418 PAEILSQT
+418 
-426 ESAEVFFGQA
+426 
-436 GYRIKIQAKTPDR
+436 
-449 GGILKYQWYQTSQ
+449 KYQD
-462 AETTGGKLVASEENY
+462 TTI
-477 VTVDTSTVGE
+477 
-487 SYYYCKVSNLLKKED
+487 YYCKVSNTVSGAVFTAESEHCMVRVQPTYASEAEILSQSDQAELLQGQTGYKLSIAAKAKDLSGILSYQWYVSEKNEAKD
-502 GSFSESQPTVSRPI
+502 GTPIQNGGNGASVLVDASKVGTFYYYCVVTNTLTTTNGETKSNSDTVSRPI
-516 RVNVV
+516 KVEVKAASNF
-521 NAEQY
+521 
-526 FEGTGTKA
+526 FEGNGSKEA
-534 EPFLIKSADELKKI
+534 PFLIKTAQDFVRIKEF
-548 REIVAKGNSFAN
+548 VAKGNSFADT
-560 VYFKMQPTNEERSI
+560 YFKIAPESEGKSI
-574 TLPADWQPIGSLK
+574 ELPSGWDMIGTLREGTRI
-587 SGFTDTS
+587 TDNGINV
-594 LGVGVFPFSG
+594 LPFSG
-604 NLDGNGCKLIIQE
+604 NLDGDGCTIVIPDGG
-617 NGAPLFRYVREAS
+617 NPLFRYVRDAHI
-630 VSNLQIFGSRING
+630 SNLNISGTRIDG
-643 AGLVDEYFVDYGED
+643 AGLINEYFVDYGED
-657 GDYSTG
+657 GNYASG
-663 VPNTITVDKVTLLSG
+663 VPDTVTIDHVTLLSG
-678 SATKSSG
+678 SSTKYSG

-700 NSVVEKNV
+700 NSVVERNV
-708 IIGYDG
+708 IIGYDR

-736 AKVNGVSQV
+736 AKVYGVSQV
-745 GGIAGEKGQSMGDC
+745 GGIAGEKGQSMGAC

-820 EPGCENCWGNGAG
+820 EPGCEDCWGNGAG

-845 GKDENAV
+845 GEDENAV

-902 SVSDADVKSDT
+902 GVSDTDAKSAT
-913 MLGRLNASSS
+913 MLDRLNASSS

-936 DHSEAPV
+936 DHSKAPV

-1018 VLYKESQVKEIVAY
+1018 VLYEESQVKDIVAY

-1043 ATADGGPHTL
+1043 ATADGGPHTQ
-1053 SKGNLQTWVSQTKVK
+1053 SKGNLQTWVSQTKVT

-1131 NLGVAQQFLENGDR
+1131 DLGVAQQFLEKGDR

-1164 APGADE
+1164 VPGADE

-1184 TTAPTEVKVSGSTAT
+1184 TKAPTEVKVSGTTAA

-1208 EILKQATENKSA
+1208 EILKQAAENKSA

-1251 KTNASLTLDTAN
+1251 KTNASLTLNTAN
-1263 GRVSFDQKALKAIIG
+1263 GRVSFDQEALKAIIG
-1278 EAKGSTIV
+1278 EAKGSTII

-1297 AQQKAAGTNGD
+1297 AQKKAAGTNGD
-1308 IFRLLVKSGDK
+1308 IFRLVVKSGDK

-1324 NKGKATVRVEIPA
+1324 NKGKATIRVEIPA

-1347 HIADDAKIEQL
+1347 YIADDAKNEQL

-1373 TTPHFSSFALVD
+1373 TTPHFSTFALVD

-1398 DAKALTA
+1398 DAKALAA
-1405 KLTPVARSA
+1405 KLTPIARSA

-1436 ELKDAGYT
+1436 ELKDADYT
-1444 VKYRFYRSTKKAA
+1444 VKYRFYRSTKKVA
-1457 GYKAAVTKKTAVYTN
+1457 GYKAAVTKKTASYTN
-1472 TGGKKGTKYYYKV
+1472 TSGKKGTKYFYKV

-1491 ADGKLA
+1491 ENGKLV

-1510 TWAKGK
+1510 TWSKAK